1 MFARMFFWMMVV
13 EEATVVLVCPPR
25 EEVVWWTSWARPR
38 HSSLHD
44 NVEMTAITGGTSAK
58 RVEQIRKKVEQVP
71 VQVQVDAASEG
82 RARADTSAPAG
93 EVVTTF
99 EDTIDK

>member
-1 MFARMFFWMMVV
+1 
-13 EEATVVLVCPPR
+13 
-25 EEVVWWTSWARPR
+25 
-38 HSSLHD
+38 
-44 NVEMTAITGGTSAK
+44 MTAITGGTSAK
-58 RVEQIRKKVEQVP
+58 RVEQMRKKVEQVP

-82 RARADTSAPAG
+82 RADTSAPAG